1 MIALD
6 TIIWS
11 LTPHNKNIY
20 EQLHLYFNI
29 NLQNTLYIFSL
40 IHSKLLDKVLSCTYT
55 IHIDV
60 CFCPS
65 STTNVFQN
73 QSWNNDVCHPSV
85 KISYSDLKKPNN
97 KGPSFRIVLLLTI
110 CEYFLTF
117 RSAIHCLFH
126 TPLKV
131 VASCTCKSTL
141 TLDKYMSKHFEPN
154 GGHRLI

>member
-1 MIALD
+1 M
-6 TIIWS
+6 
-11 LTPHNKNIY
+11 
-20 EQLHLYFNI
+20 
-29 NLQNTLYIFSL
+29 
-40 IHSKLLDKVLSCTYT
+40 SCTYT

-154 GGHRLI
+154 GGHRLIWTMNFSGLQKLAKKFSEVNYFLSIIISMLYTCPPFETYQVHCNS